1 MVLELKGDMTEVTW
15 HQRKNLPVEKLTV
28 YKCAWKKV
36 VQHYV
41 SCLGLSPKSKTCIL
55 MTLAISVTTL
65 SLSYFIWEVKKF
77 SVQCNIMSH
86 ICMYYMCIYKHW
98 LVVDLVTKLCPTLGT
113 PWTVPVKLLCLLD
126 FLGKS
131 TGVGFH
137 FLLQCI
143 HTHTHT
149 HTYTSVC

>member
-1 MVLELKGDMTEVTW
+1 
-15 HQRKNLPVEKLTV
+15 
-28 YKCAWKKV
+28 
-36 VQHYV
+36 
-41 SCLGLSPKSKTCIL
+41 
-55 MTLAISVTTL
+55 
-65 SLSYFIWEVKKF
+65 
-77 SVQCNIMSH
+77 MSH
-86 ICMYYMCIYKHW
+86 ICIYYMSIYKHW

-131 TGVGFH
+131 TGVGCN

-149 HTYTSVC
+149 HTHTHIYKCVLIYVCYICMITLLITADFFVSSSNLSSIPKLHATCLLDNSTPMSNRHLRVCPEPNADPLPTSCSPCRSLHLR

>member
-1 MVLELKGDMTEVTW
+1 
-15 HQRKNLPVEKLTV
+15 
-28 YKCAWKKV
+28 
-36 VQHYV
+36 
-41 SCLGLSPKSKTCIL
+41 
-55 MTLAISVTTL
+55 
-65 SLSYFIWEVKKF
+65 
-77 SVQCNIMSH
+77 
-86 ICMYYMCIYKHW
+86 MCIYKHW

-131 TGVGFH
+131 TGVGCN

-149 HTYTSVC
+149 HTHTYTHIQVCANICMLYMYDYIYIHI

>member
-1 MVLELKGDMTEVTW
+1 
-15 HQRKNLPVEKLTV
+15 
-28 YKCAWKKV
+28 
-36 VQHYV
+36 
-41 SCLGLSPKSKTCIL
+41 
-55 MTLAISVTTL
+55 
-65 SLSYFIWEVKKF
+65 
-77 SVQCNIMSH
+77 
-86 ICMYYMCIYKHW
+86 MCIYKHW

-131 TGVGFH
+131 TGVGCN

-149 HTYTSVC
+149 HTHTHIYKCVLIYVCYICMITYTYIYSVIIYMYNEINSRLIYINFH

>member
-1 MVLELKGDMTEVTW
+1 
-15 HQRKNLPVEKLTV
+15 
-28 YKCAWKKV
+28 
-36 VQHYV
+36 
-41 SCLGLSPKSKTCIL
+41 
-55 MTLAISVTTL
+55 
-65 SLSYFIWEVKKF
+65 
-77 SVQCNIMSH
+77 MS
-86 ICMYYMCIYKHW
+86 IYKHW

-131 TGVGFH
+131 TGVGCN

-149 HTYTSVC
+149 HTYTHIQVCANICMLYMYDYIYIHI